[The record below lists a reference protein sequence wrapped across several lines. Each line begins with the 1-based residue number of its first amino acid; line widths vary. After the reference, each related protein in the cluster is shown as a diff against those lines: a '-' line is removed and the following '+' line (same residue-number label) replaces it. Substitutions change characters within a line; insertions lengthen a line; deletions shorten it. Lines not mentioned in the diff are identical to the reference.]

1 MADVANTL
9 PAWSTTRGS
18 NSPSGATAISSGL
31 DDNLREIQ
39 GVVKG
44 WLASK
49 GSDILSATTT
59 DLGAV
64 EGLFHDITG
73 TTTITGFG
81 TIAAGTWKVLKFEGA
96 LTLTHNATSLIIPGG
111 ANITTADG
119 DMCMVTSE
127 GSGNWRLNW
136 YIRANGEQIKINTQ
150 GADVASASTINLDTA
165 TGDLVDVTGTTTI
178 TAVTLAQGKCRTV
191 RFTGILTFTHGASL
205 VLPGSANITTAAGD
219 FAILRGYASSVV
231 RCVGYFRADG
241 TPVTTPTAAQG
252 ASLVLLGSGSAS
264 SSASI
269 SFTSKMSSTY
279 DDYIVKI
286 LNAVPASSGALLVM
300 RMSVDNGA
308 NYFNSAN
315 DYAHGSTGFD
325 AAAATRTA
333 NSGVDSSINIGGFPG
348 TLGLSNTAADG
359 GFSGT
364 VELFKTN
371 TTTQKKNVC
380 INGVATLT
388 GPATSTQTGIGVGIG
403 AANGI
408 RDAAVN
414 AIQFFM
420 STGNIAS
427 GDFYLY
433 GVKKT

>member
-1 MADVANTL
+1 MADVDATL
-9 PAWSTTRGS
+9 AAWSSTTAS
-18 NSPSGATAISSGL
+18 NKPTGPTTIGTGL

-39 GVVKG
+39 GVTVRG
-44 WLASK
+44 LSHK
-49 GSDILSATTT
+49 GSDIASAATT

-73 TTTITGFG
+73 TTTITSFG
-81 TIAAGTWKVLKFEGA
+81 TVRAGIWKVLKFEGA

-231 RCVGYFRADG
+231 RCIGYFRADG

-252 ASLVLLGSGSAS
+252 SSLVFISTASAS
-264 SSASI
+264 SSATI
-269 SFTSKMSSTY
+269 DFTSGIDGTY
-279 DDYIVKI
+279 DEYLIIITDM
-286 LNAVPASSGALLVM
+286 VPATGNTAFVLRVSEDSGSTFKA
-300 RMSVDNGA
+300 GA
-308 NYFNSAN
+308 S
-315 DYAHGSTGFD
+315 DYAYTTMVNGDGAAVGATGSTG
-325 AAAATRTA
+325 ATYISLAETVPTGSTNGLCGEVRFWAPTATTHKKFLFHFSWPGFA
-333 NSGVDSSINIGGFPG
+333 NSILTNSGS
-348 TLGLSNTAADG
+348 GLFQLD
-359 GFSGT
+359 
-364 VELFKTN
+364 TN
-371 TTTQKKNVC
+371 T
-380 INGVATLT
+380 I
-388 GPATSTQTGIGVGIG
+388 
-403 AANGI
+403 NGI
-408 RDAAVN
+408 R
-414 AIQFFM
+414 FLM
-420 STGNIAS
+420 TSGNITS
-427 GDFYLY
+427 GRFALY
-433 GVKKT
+433 GVKKA